1 MKPLVPGERMLDTPW
16 LWALIAFISGSL
28 PLSVWLGKIALG
40 VDIRN
45 YGDGNPGAANVWR
58 AGGRWWGLAAILLD
72 GFKGLIPVAI
82 ANFALGIQGWWLA
95 VIALAPVV
103 GHTFSPFLGFHGGKA
118 LSTTFGIWCGL
129 TLWLGPS
136 VLGISFALGLAILV
150 TPGWAVLFGMLI
162 LLVVLLITGSDPL
175 LIAVWA
181 GNFLLLIWRH
191 LSDLSQPPQISKG
204 ILKALFPQNRN

>member
-1 MKPLVPGERMLDTPW
+1 MLDTPW